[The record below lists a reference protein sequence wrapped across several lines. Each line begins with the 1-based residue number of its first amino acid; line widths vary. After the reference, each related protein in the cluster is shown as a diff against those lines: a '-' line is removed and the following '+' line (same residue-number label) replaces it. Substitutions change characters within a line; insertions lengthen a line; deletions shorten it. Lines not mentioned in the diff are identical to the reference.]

1 MISREDEPLLDAPIP
16 GQSLT
21 AELGGRPWQK
31 PSEMNTLEDA
41 IDYYMAGI
49 KYTLDTEDGYKDKD
63 ITEVD
68 SVKAEKELLQED
80 VDSLVN
86 EVTDNDNVEEEPV
99 AIENQ
104 TEDEPKG
111 LMARRTM

>member
-1 MISREDEPLLDAPIP
+1 MTEEIKNLFNNTKTRFHKYKKYFSTYEELL
-16 GQSLT
+16 
-21 AELGGRPWQK
+21 K
-31 PSEMNTLEDA
+31 N
-41 IDYYMAGI
+41 
-49 KYTLDTEDGYKDKD
+49 YKDKD